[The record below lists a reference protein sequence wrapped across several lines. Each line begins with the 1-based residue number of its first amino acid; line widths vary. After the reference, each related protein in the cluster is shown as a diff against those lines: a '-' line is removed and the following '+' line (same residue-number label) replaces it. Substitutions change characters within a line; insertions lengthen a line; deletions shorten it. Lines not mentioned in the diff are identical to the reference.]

1 MTLADSSARAESSG
15 SFLEIQGGKRV
26 RRVEPPALRER
37 ERAKNGGSEEHAWLT
52 RGR

>member
-37 ERAKNGGSEEHAWLT
+37 EREQKMEGQRSMHG
-52 RGR
+52 